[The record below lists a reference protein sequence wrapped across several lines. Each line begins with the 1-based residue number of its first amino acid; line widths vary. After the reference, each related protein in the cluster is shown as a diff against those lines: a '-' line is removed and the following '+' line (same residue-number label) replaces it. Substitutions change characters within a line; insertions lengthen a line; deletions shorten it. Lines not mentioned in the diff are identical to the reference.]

1 MDFNKDDFYGYFDG
15 AEGDDKKYVWLQ
27 NTETGKHYILPTDE
41 ETAISINEEYEEFF
55 KDADM
60 PVGFKLFGYSM
71 IVSGC
76 LMLGHIIMSET
87 EGYEKVGNWIKQK
100 SQKVKSKFKKKAE

>member
-1 MDFNKDDFYGYFDG
+1 MDFNKQDFYGYFDG
-15 AEGDDKKYVWLQ
+15 AEGDDMKYVWLGDK
-27 NTETGKHYILPTDE
+27 ESHKLYIVPTDE
-41 ETAISINEEYEEFF
+41 ETAVSINEEYKELF
-55 KDADM
+55 KETTD
-60 PVGFKLFGYSM
+60 KNLKIFGYGM

-100 SQKVKSKFKKKAE
+100 SNKIKSKFKKKAE